1 MNSQEGCIPVRYIT
15 HLHFL
20 NWALA
25 ILECLNKYVAMCM
38 CTCMRI
44 FGQSL
49 TDLGVRSGVCGGL
62 ACLTGGSRPLLAHSP
77 PQQDTARKQ
86 EENEQESSWV
96 EIKFISQC
104 CRLNLGKINFNA
116 LPIKAICV
124 VRNKNTHS
132 KTMPWSTSSFSGLG
146 APSAVSHSF

>member
-1 MNSQEGCIPVRYIT
+1 MNSQEGCIPVCYIS
-15 HLHFL
+15 HLKF

-25 ILECLNKYVAMCM
+25 ILECLNKYVDMCM
-38 CTCMRI
+38 CI
-44 FGQSL
+44 FEQSL

-62 ACLTGGSRPLLAHSP
+62 ACLTGGSRPPLAHSP
-77 PQQDTARKQ
+77 QQQDIARKQ

-116 LPIKAICV
+116 LPIKVICV